1 MTDNQNLF
9 LGDKY
14 FFQGAKD
21 QELRLRETQTKLY
34 ELTKEFDRLNDE
46 LAKQR
51 DINKELGR
59 TGGVKPVAAGLKDAV
74 GNPLADVAEGVS
86 SSMAAVSE
94 GVEKQ
99 MNTMLIILG
108 LAYVAGAAVRGGG

>member
-1 MTDNQNLF
+1 MIIATMTDNQNLF
-9 LGDKY
+9 LVDKY

-51 DINKELGR
+51 DINKELMNQM
-59 TGGVKPVAAGLKDAV
+59 K
-74 GNPLADVAEGVS
+74 AE
-86 SSMAAVSE
+86 
-94 GVEKQ
+94 
-99 MNTMLIILG
+99 NTLDLMHLLIQ
-108 LAYVAGAAVRGGG
+108 